1 MCTESKCWINLGVQ
15 VLRYIVETTRQM
27 KTLSNEL
34 QMYLMAHVR
43 STIDL
48 CVFVSTETPMM
59 RILTEGDP
67 DIRPKR

>member
-34 QMYLMAHVR
+34 QMYLMPHVR

-67 DIRPKR
+67 GIRPKR